1 LYNKYLTVE
10 EIQLATVFYIRED
23 SQPDNIVSSR
33 EVSVDD
39 LINLYGSAPSSYK
52 YMKGASSPYANI
64 DQGPENAYSD
74 PAHVVVKIE
83 GNEVNQDTFT
93 KEGFYIV
100 RDIKPE

>member
-1 LYNKYLTVE
+1 MYNKYLTVE

-33 EVSVDD
+33 EVSVED
-39 LINLYGSAPSSYK
+39 LINLYGSAPSNYK
-52 YMKGASSPYANI
+52 YMKGASSPYTNI

>member
-1 LYNKYLTVE
+1 M
-10 EIQLATVFYIRED
+10 ATVFYIRED

-39 LINLYGSAPSSYK
+39 LINLYGSAPSNYK
-52 YMKGASSPYANI
+52 YMKGAGSPYSNI
-64 DQGPENAYSD
+64 DQGPENAYSN
-74 PAHVVVKIE
+74 PSQVVVKIG
-83 GNEVNQDTFT
+83 GNEVNQDTFP